1 MARKASNTPRIL
13 TAEDIWGAKDI
24 EERTVEIPQWGGA
37 VRIRTLTKKQADEM
51 QARATST
58 DRYTKQPVVDND
70 MLVALL
76 FVESMIEPQLTLED
90 YERLRER
97 SAVAI
102 ALLQREILAASGL
115 SQLAVSEADKSNGT
129 RPDIAIRVLPGAR
142 TEDDEGGTEDKVVG
156 E

>member
-1 MARKASNTPRIL
+1 
-13 TAEDIWGAKDI
+13 
-24 EERTVEIPQWGGA
+24 
-37 VRIRTLTKKQADEM
+37 M
-51 QARATST
+51 QQRATST
-58 DRYTKQPVVDND
+58 DRHTKQPIVDND

-76 FVESMIEPQLTLED
+76 FVESMIEPKITLED

-129 RPDIAIRVLPGAR
+129 GPIAAIRVLPGAR
-142 TEDDEGGTEDKVVG
+142 TEDDEGGTEDEVVG

>member
-1 MARKASNTPRIL
+1 MARTASKAPRIL

-51 QARATST
+51 QAKATST

-76 FVESMIEPQLTLED
+76 FVESMIEPSITLDD

-97 SAVAI
+97 SAVAV

-115 SQLAVSEADKSNGT
+115 SQLAVSEADKSDGT
-129 RPDIAIRVLPGAR
+129 RSDIAIRVLPGTR
-142 TEDDEGGTEDKVVG
+142 TEDDEGGTEDEVVG